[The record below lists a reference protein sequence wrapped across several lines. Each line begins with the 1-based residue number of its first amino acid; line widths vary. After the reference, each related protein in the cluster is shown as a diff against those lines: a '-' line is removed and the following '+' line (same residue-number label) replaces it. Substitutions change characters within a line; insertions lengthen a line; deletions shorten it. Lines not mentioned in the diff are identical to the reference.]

1 MARSKGLVVLFLVGA
16 VEAGTSRGMRRKE
29 GAARVVD
36 MVAGV
41 VCHAWQRRMG
51 MGCVSRRKRNR
62 LHCRGEKT
70 LVEQP
75 VQLAAHK
82 MTLPLV
88 LVKKIKILHCTFYIK
103 IDDG

>member
-29 GAARVVD
+29 GAARVD

-51 MGCVSRRKRNR
+51 WDVCLVGSVIGFIAGERR
-62 LHCRGEKT
+62 L
-70 LVEQP
+70 
-75 VQLAAHK
+75 
-82 MTLPLV
+82 
-88 LVKKIKILHCTFYIK
+88 
-103 IDDG
+103 